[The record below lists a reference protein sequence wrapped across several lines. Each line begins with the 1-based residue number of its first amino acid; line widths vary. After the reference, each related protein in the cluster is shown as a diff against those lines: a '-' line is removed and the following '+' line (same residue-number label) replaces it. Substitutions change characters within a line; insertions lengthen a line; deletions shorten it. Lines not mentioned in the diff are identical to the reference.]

1 MNYCKNLF
9 TEDGLE
15 DYRLL
20 NTGTNVQLYLYVNLF
35 HLMVYLLQVL
45 SESLYNQRKTVHMKF
60 DEDW

>member
-15 DYRLL
+15 DSRLL
-20 NTGTNVQLYLYVNLF
+20 NTDTNVQLYLYVNLF

-45 SESLYNQRKTVHMKF
+45 SESQYNQRKTVHVKF
-60 DEDW
+60 DVDW